1 MSERRRRIRMVTV
14 FMILIILLLAGIWLE
29 INAGYRKISPEEMWE
44 ILKGG
49 GTKSVRYTLLNLRLP
64 RIFTSLLV
72 GVGLAVSGCVIQGVS
87 RNDRAEPGILGINA
101 GAGLFVAAFLVL
113 VPQSSVSLTVLL
125 PVLAFAGSMA
135 VAVLDYRLARTGQGI
150 SPRRLLLMGVAV
162 STAVS
167 SVTTI
172 LMLRLPDSDYAF
184 VQNWLSGS
192 IWGANWQNVR
202 LLFVSLLLLGLFV
215 FYKSRTLNV
224 LSLSYQTAVGLGAA
238 VSRQTVVLLGA
249 AIAMSG
255 LCCAVGGGLSF
266 VGLVC
271 PHMARRLVGPN
282 YRILVPATVLTGSV
296 LMTYADLI
304 SRTLLSPREIPVG
317 IVAAVIGAP
326 YFLYLLIK
334 T

>member
-87 RNDRAEPGILGINA
+87 RTDMAEPGILGINA

-192 IWGANWQNVR
+192 IWGATWQNVR